1 MKFTIVTPSYNQVDF
16 IEQTITSVLNQT
28 HKEFEYI
35 VVDGDSIDGSCVVI
49 NKYASQI
56 TKTIIEKDNGQ
67 TDAINKG
74 FGYATGEIFAYINS
88 DDYYFRNTLEIVAKY
103 FEDNPDVDLVYG
115 DCVFTDSNGQFIRY
129 FSEISDYDKDRLL
142 NFSDHIM
149 QPATF
154 WRRRV
159 FEQFGP
165 FNEDFHFGFDWA
177 FWCELANQGCNIKRI
192 PYILAANRVYDQTKT
207 LSGSSVRLDEL
218 KRINN
223 RYKTRLLSHA
233 YYRYYLSD
241 LEGRNNRTIVDYL
254 LMPLMLL
261 LSYGNVIHHFR
272 KYNKKIIFGFLPNSK
287 LVLKEASIKLP
298 RLNYVSVKICL
309 CAPESV
315 RQSVTVQSGGKLVN
329 KYDFVNGD
337 LEINLPLQDDKKD
350 VDINFVFENEYCQF
364 RNVLSRMLFFYKPKK
379 IAAEV
384 TSVVMS

>member
-1 MKFTIVTPSYNQVDF
+1 MHFSIITPTYNQARF
-16 IEQTITSVLNQT
+16 ISNTINGVLSQTY
-28 HKEFEYI
+28 KDFEYI
-35 VVDGDSIDGSCVVI
+35 IVDGESTDGAVDI
-49 NKYASQI
+49 IKKYEAQLS
-56 TKTIIEKDNGQ
+56 KVIIEPDNGQ
-67 TDAINKG
+67 ADAINKG
-74 FGYATGEIFAYINS
+74 FVFATGDIFAYINS

-103 FEDNPDVDLVYG
+103 FEYNPDVDLVYG
-115 DCVFTDSNGQFIRY
+115 DCVFTDKNGQFIRY
-129 FSEISDYDKDRLL
+129 FSEISDFNEDRLR

-149 QPATF
+149 QPAAF

-159 FEQFGP
+159 FEKFGP
-165 FNEDFHFGFDWA
+165 FNEDYHFGFDWA
-177 FWCELANQGCNIKRI
+177 FWCELAKQGCNIQRI

-241 LEGRNNRTIVDYL
+241 LEARNNRTIVDYL

-272 KYNKKIIFGFLPNSK
+272 KYSKKIIFGFLPNSK
-287 LVLKEASIKLP
+287 FVLKEASIKLP

-309 CAPESV
+309 CVPESV
-315 RQSVTVQSGGKLVN
+315 KQSVTVQSGGKLVN
-329 KYDFVNGD
+329 KYDFVNGN

-350 VDINFVFENEYCQF
+350 VDINLVFENEYCQF
-364 RNVLSRMLFFYKPKK
+364 RNVLSRMFFFYKPKK